1 VITITHFKKDLQDS
15 SSIINIP
22 IDKVGIVG
30 VEKKVDIMQ
39 ENKRYSFYPKISALI
54 SLSEK
59 QRGIHMSRTAET
71 IEEVINEVI
80 FKPTPCVEVVGDR
93 IAKKLLEKHPYTNK
107 VHVKLEGKIIIQSRE
122 SNQRPIQKSYKIV
135 SIVDMERKNDQN
147 IEFTYYIGATALGI
161 TACPCALEL
170 SKEYAEEV
178 IKNRRDINISEDTI
192 QKLLNILPFSSHN
205 QRSEGS
211 ILVQIKDLNHHRIDV
226 LDIIDIIEE
235 SMSARMQ
242 SVLKRPEEAKLVR
255 MAHLKP
261 LFSED
266 VVREMAKNF
275 ILRDFPNLEDDFK
288 VTFKIESYES
298 IHPYNVYSE
307 LTTTIGKLRQAIKQI
322 K

>member
-1 VITITHFKKDLQDS
+1 MCRS
-15 SSIINIP
+15 
-22 IDKVGIVG
+22 
-30 VEKKVDIMQ
+30 
-39 ENKRYSFYPKISALI
+39 
-54 SLSEK
+54 
-59 QRGIHMSRTAET
+59 
-71 IEEVINEVI
+71 
-80 FKPTPCVEVVGDR
+80 VGDR